1 MKKGQEVIGVVEEV
15 LFPNKGMVRVKDGEE
30 TAFVQ
35 VKNVIPGQEI
45 HLRITKKRHGNYEGR
60 LLEVVKAS
68 PLESAPNPC
77 PHFPEC
83 GGCLYQ
89 TVPYEEQ
96 LKLKERQIR
105 TLLAPVLEQDGA
117 CGGDVGADSGKKPAD
132 QTSRFDRIYEG
143 IMGSPLSE
151 GYRNKMELTFG
162 DCEKGGQLT
171 LGMHKR
177 GSFYDILPTTECRI
191 QDADMRTVQR
201 VTLDFFRTKGISYY
215 HKTSHEGYLRH
226 LLLRKAKKTG
236 ELLVDLVTSS
246 DFISTEEEAL
256 LLEEWRDL
264 LLAQEYEGK
273 IVGILH
279 TKNDRL
285 ADVVEDQGTEVLYG
299 QDYFTEELLGLSFVI
314 TPFSFFQ
321 TNSLGAEVLYQKA
334 REFICE
340 AMGELA
346 TCDHFTN
353 TCVSK
358 SRSDQACSVDT
369 ASGDLACGDTA
380 KKFTRI
386 YDLYSGTGTI
396 AQILSPVAQEVIGV
410 EIVEEAV
417 EAAKRNAA
425 LNGITSCR
433 FIAGD
438 VLKVLDDMTDQPDFI
453 VLDPPRDGIHPKALP
468 KILAYGVRHILYI
481 SCKATS
487 LARDLP
493 VFFDAGYHAE
503 RIALVD
509 LFPGTGNV
517 ETVCLLSKLHE
528 AKYHVNVKL
537 DMDELDLTS
546 AEAKVTYKEIE
557 EWVQEHYGFH
567 VTNLNIAQVKQ
578 KHGILERENYNKPK
592 SENSRQPGCPEE
604 KVKAIEDALRHFQM
618 I

>member
-45 HLRITKKRHGNYEGR
+45 RLRITKKRHGNYEGR
-60 LLEVVKAS
+60 LLGVVKAS
-68 PLESAPNPC
+68 SLESAPDPC
-77 PHFPEC
+77 PHFSEC

-89 TVPYEEQ
+89 TMPYGEQ
-96 LKLKERQIR
+96 LKLKEQQIR
-105 TLLAPVLEQDGA
+105 TLLAPVLELDTG
-117 CGGDVGADSGKKPAD
+117 CNEGTERDSGGKTADNTAEPAGC
-132 QTSRFDRIYEG
+132 FDRIYEG
-143 IMGSPLSE
+143 ILGSPLSE

-162 DCEKGGQLT
+162 DCEKGGELT
-171 LGMHKR
+171 LGMHRR

-201 VTLDFFRTKGISYY
+201 VTLEFFRGKGISYY

-246 DFISTEEEAL
+246 DFRSTEKEVL

-279 TKNDRL
+279 TKNDRP

-299 QDYFTEELLGLSFVI
+299 QDFFTEELLGLSFVI

-334 REFICE
+334 REFI
-340 AMGELA
+340 L
-346 TCDHFTN
+346 
-353 TCVSK
+353 
-358 SRSDQACSVDT
+358 
-369 ASGDLACGDTA
+369 A

-425 LNGITSCR
+425 LNGITNCR

-468 KILAYGVRHILYI
+468 KILSYGVRHILYI

-493 VFFDAGYHAE
+493 VFFEAGYHAR

-517 ETVCLLSKLHE
+517 ETVCLLSKGDVKSQRLRVE
-528 AKYHVNVKL
+528 FSLEDMDTDGFKKGATYNAIRDWIKAKYG
-537 DMDELDLTS
+537 
-546 AEAKVTYKEIE
+546 YR
-557 EWVQEHYGFH
+557 

-578 KHGILERENYNKPK
+578 KHGIIERDNYNKPK
-592 SENSRQPGCPEE
+592 SPDSKQPGCPEE
-604 KVKAIEDALRHFQM
+604 KVKAIEDAMRHFQM

>member
-15 LFPNKGMVRVKDGEE
+15 LFPNKGMVRVEDGEE

-45 HLRITKKRHGNYEGR
+45 RLRITKKRHGNYEGR
-60 LLEVVKAS
+60 LLGVVKAS
-68 PLESAPNPC
+68 PLESAPDPC
-77 PHFPEC
+77 PHFSEC

-89 TVPYEEQ
+89 TMPYGEQ
-96 LKLKERQIR
+96 LKLKEQQIR
-105 TLLAPVLEQDGA
+105 TLLAPVLEMDT
-117 CGGDVGADSGKKPAD
+117 CRGGDRERDSGGKTADNTAEPAG
-132 QTSRFDRIYEG
+132 RFDRIYEG
-143 IMGSPLSE
+143 ILGSPLSE

-162 DCEKGGQLT
+162 DCEKGGELT
-171 LGMHKR
+171 LGMHKG

-201 VTLDFFRTKGISYY
+201 VTLEFFRGKGISYY

-246 DFISTEEEAL
+246 DFRSTEKEVL

-279 TKNDRL
+279 TKNDRP

-299 QDYFTEELLGLSFVI
+299 QDFFTEELLGLSFVI
-314 TPFSFFQ
+314 TPFSFFL

-334 REFICE
+334 RGMICG
-340 AMGELA
+340 AMGEMPI
-346 TCDHFTN
+346 CDHLTN
-353 TCVSK
+353 AFVSK
-358 SRSDQACSVDT
+358 QRSNHVCSVGT
-369 ASGDLACGDTA
+369 ASGDLACEDTA

-425 LNGITSCR
+425 LNGITNCR

-468 KILAYGVRHILYI
+468 KILSYGVRHILYI

-493 VFFDAGYHAE
+493 VFFEAGYHAR

-517 ETVCLLSKLHE
+517 ETICMLRKQNRTPDTYIELE
-528 AKYHVNVKL
+528 IDADEY
-537 DMDELDLTS
+537 MD
-546 AEAKVTYKEIE
+546 II
-557 EWVQEHYGFH
+557 
-567 VTNLNIAQVKQ
+567 N
-578 KHGILERENYNKPK
+578 K
-592 SENSRQPGCPEE
+592 SE
-604 KVKAIEDALRHFQM
+604 K
-618 I
+618 

>member
-1 MKKGQEVIGVVEEV
+1 MKKGQEVIGTVEEV
-15 LFPNKGMVRVKDGEE
+15 LFPNKGMVRVEDGDE

-45 HLRITKKRHGNYEGR
+45 RLRITKKRHGNYEGK
-60 LLEVVKAS
+60 LLAVVKAS

-89 TVPYEEQ
+89 TVSYEEQ

-105 TLLAPVLEQDGA
+105 TLLAPVLEASVEKVQENSDVWIDSQSGEGA
-117 CGGDVGADSGKKPAD
+117 GEDLEKGQIDLQNRREGQQTDSVSYFD
-132 QTSRFDRIYEG
+132 QIYEG
-143 IMGSPLSE
+143 IIGSPLSE

-162 DCEKGGQLT
+162 DCEKGGELT

-191 QDADMRTVQR
+191 MDADMRTVQR
-201 VTLDFFRTKGISYY
+201 VTLNFFREKGISYY
-215 HKTSHEGYLRH
+215 HKTSHAGYLRH

-236 ELLVDLVTSS
+236 ELLVDLVTSTDLGEDGFSQAS
-246 DFISTEEEAL
+246 DGCVGDESVGLAEEKEKTL
-256 LLEEWRDL
+256 LMEWRDL
-264 LLAQEYEGK
+264 LLAQEYQGQ
-273 IVGILH
+273 IIGILH
-279 TKNDRL
+279 TKNDRP

-321 TNSLGAEVLYQKA
+321 TNSLGAEVLYEKV
-334 REFICE
+334 RDFICE
-340 AMGELA
+340 AIGQKL
-346 TCDHFTN
+346 
-353 TCVSK
+353 S
-358 SRSDQACSVDT
+358 
-369 ASGDLACGDTA
+369 
-380 KKFTRI
+380 RI

-396 AQILSPVAQEVIGV
+396 AQILSPVAEEVIGV

-417 EAAKRNAA
+417 DAARKNAEQ
-425 LNGITSCR
+425 NGITNCH

-468 KILAYGVRHILYI
+468 KILSYGVRYILYI

-493 VFFDAGYHAE
+493 VFFEAGYQAD
-503 RIALVD
+503 RLVLVD
-509 LFPGTGNV
+509 LFP
-517 ETVCLLSKLHE
+517 ETTNIEAVCFLS
-528 AKYHVNVKL
+528 N
-537 DMDELDLTS
+537 
-546 AEAKVTYKEIE
+546 
-557 EWVQEHYGFH
+557 
-567 VTNLNIAQVKQ
+567 
-578 KHGILERENYNKPK
+578 
-592 SENSRQPGCPEE
+592 
-604 KVKAIEDALRHFQM
+604 
-618 I
+618 